1 MPYQFRFTL
10 NNRTG
15 TDLKD
20 LRIVGNKELVLG
32 DLKSEK
38 TLKVAFKDYVENSS
52 IDLICQLSDNNIDT
66 LNLASGMTN
75 SCGYHYNVDLKIE
88 NGHLTKDQ

>member
-10 NNRTG
+10 NNKTG
-15 TDLKD
+15 IDLKD
-20 LRIVGNKELVLG
+20 LKIVGNKELVLG
-32 DLKSEK
+32 DLKSEN
-38 TLKVAFKDYVENSS
+38 TLKVAFKDYVENSN

-75 SCGYHYNVDLKIE
+75 SYGYHYNVDLRIE
-88 NGHLTKDQ
+88 SGHLIKDQ